1 MTNNYNIYHSYNI
14 LKYRWIDLKEK
25 RMIHRSPSQLQNLLN
40 LFLFINILSLHF
52 PALSADMT
60 NLSNQKSI
68 GSGYVVG
75 NITKSSGWYERY
87 PNGQI
92 VLYPIVT
99 GISMDTTANMNS
111 MLGMGSMYG
120 MLGMGG
126 MLGMSGM
133 MGMAGMSPSM
143 GGMPSMSSMAG
154 MPSMNGMAGMPSMN
168 GMAGMPSMNGM
179 AGMPSM
185 AGMSGMTGMYGMSA
199 MSGMLGIASMYG
211 IPPEGYQM
219 TFGRFWIDKEGN
231 LILYPSNNLFY
242 MWGMNKTEDENH
254 REAIKSMKDNNEETS
269 VNDSV
274 ENKP

>member
-1 MTNNYNIYHSYNI
+1 MIY
-14 LKYRWIDLKEK
+14 
-25 RMIHRSPSQLQNLLN
+25 RSPSRLQNLLN
-40 LFLFINILSLHF
+40 LFLVINILFLPLS
-52 PALSADMT
+52 ALSTDMT

-68 GSGYVVG
+68 GNGYIVG

-99 GISMDTTANMNS
+99 GASIDTTTNMNS
-111 MLGMGSMYG
+111 MLGMSSMYG

-126 MLGMSGM
+126 MLGMNGM

-143 GGMPSMSSMAG
+143 GGMSSM
-154 MPSMNGMAGMPSMN
+154 MGMAGMSPSMGGMSSMM
-168 GMAGMPSMNGM
+168 GMAGMSPSMGGMSSMMGM
-179 AGMPSM
+179 AGMSPSM
-185 AGMSGMTGMYGMSA
+185 AGMYGMSA

-231 LILYPSNNLFY
+231 LILYPSNNIFY

-254 REAIKSMKDNNEETS
+254 REAIKSMEDNNTEGTS
-269 VNDSV
+269 VTDSV

>member
-1 MTNNYNIYHSYNI
+1 M
-14 LKYRWIDLKEK
+14 
-25 RMIHRSPSQLQNLLN
+25 
-40 LFLFINILSLHF
+40 
-52 PALSADMT
+52 
-60 NLSNQKSI
+60 
-68 GSGYVVG
+68 
-75 NITKSSGWYERY
+75 
-87 PNGQI
+87 NG
-92 VLYPIVT
+92 
-99 GISMDTTANMNS
+99 
-111 MLGMGSMYG
+111 
-120 MLGMGG
+120 
-126 MLGMSGM
+126 
-133 MGMAGMSPSM
+133 
-143 GGMPSMSSMAG
+143 MAG

-179 AGMPSM
+179 SGMPSMNGMAGMPSM
-185 AGMSGMTGMYGMSA
+185 NGMVGMPSMTGMYGMSA

-269 VNDSV
+269 VTDSV

>member
-1 MTNNYNIYHSYNI
+1 
-14 LKYRWIDLKEK
+14 
-25 RMIHRSPSQLQNLLN
+25 MIHRSPSQLQNLLN
-40 LFLFINILSLHF
+40 LFLFINILSLNF
-52 PALSADMT
+52 PALSTEMA

-68 GSGYVVG
+68 GNGYIVG

-99 GISMDTTANMNS
+99 GTTINTTANMNG
-111 MLGMGSMYG
+111 MLGMSSMYG

-126 MLGMSGM
+126 MLGMNGM

-143 GGMPSMSSMAG
+143 GGMS
-154 MPSMNGMAGMPSMN
+154 GMAGMPSMN
-168 GMAGMPSMNGM
+168 GMAGMPSMSGM
-179 AGMPSM
+179 GVMPSM

-231 LILYPSNNLFY
+231 LILYPSNNIFY

-254 REAIKSMKDNNEETS
+254 HEAIKNMENHTEETS
-269 VNDSV
+269 VTDSV